1 MNGIIRL
8 DRLTIF
14 VAESLGGGT
23 VEQYVFVRL
32 HAREGQESAIEE
44 ALRGV
49 TGPTRQEVGCLSFHT
64 FRSMRDRR
72 LFYIHSRWVDE
83 AAFQKHAG
91 LLHTVRSLE
100 RVDTILDQ
108 PRDVTRTEM
117 IGCAPPLS
125 WRVLAA
131 EPAFVHFWTLSK
143 QTDRRWS
150 ATVLSASGR
159 SIFLRYVEEERSL
172 CCEGQ
177 DEWCPDRGR
186 EFRYLARGEVWMRD
200 NTTSSAVRHAGVH
213 KKLRKKEARGGAYV
227 HWDSEGP
234 A

>member
-1 MNGIIRL
+1 M
-8 DRLTIF
+8 
-14 VAESLGGGT
+14 
-23 VEQYVFVRL
+23 EQYVFVRL

-91 LLHTVRSLE
+91 LLHTVRFLE

-117 IGCAPPLS
+117 IG
-125 WRVLAA
+125 
-131 EPAFVHFWTLSK
+131 
-143 QTDRRWS
+143 
-150 ATVLSASGR
+150 
-159 SIFLRYVEEERSL
+159 
-172 CCEGQ
+172 
-177 DEWCPDRGR
+177 
-186 EFRYLARGEVWMRD
+186 
-200 NTTSSAVRHAGVH
+200 
-213 KKLRKKEARGGAYV
+213 
-227 HWDSEGP
+227 
-234 A
+234 